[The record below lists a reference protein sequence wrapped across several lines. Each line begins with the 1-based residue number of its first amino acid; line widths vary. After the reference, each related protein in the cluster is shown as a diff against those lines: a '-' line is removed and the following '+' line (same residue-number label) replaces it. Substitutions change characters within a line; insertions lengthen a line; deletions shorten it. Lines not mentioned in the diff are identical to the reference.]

1 VAIAMLEPAMRFS
14 LAWLRELAPVPAEV
28 GTGEIAQRLTAAGF
42 HVEGV
47 EETAGDTVLEVDVT
61 TNRVDAMCHLGL
73 ARELAALFSVP
84 LRDPAA
90 EAAAAAGAPVVASAV
105 RPPVDHPGIDIAA
118 PTLCRRY
125 VGVVIRG
132 VTVGPSPEWLQ
143 RRLLA
148 IGSRPINNVV
158 DVTNYVLW
166 ERGQPLHAFDLP
178 TLGSSTPD
186 AEQHVIVRE
195 ARAGES
201 VRTLDGEE
209 RRLAAGMLV
218 IADRRRPIALAG
230 VMGGQETEV
239 GEGTRDVL
247 LESAWFDPKTVRR
260 TAKALAMHTD
270 ASHRFERG
278 VDPEGQLVAAR
289 RAAALL
295 AELAGGTV
303 VEPAIDAAGEQLPPQ
318 PEIVLSH
325 RRLERFAGAAIP
337 PPEVE
342 RLLDAIGFDPIRVGG
357 GEEWRVGV
365 PSWRRFDVLE
375 EADLFE
381 EVLRLHG
388 FDRIAAALPAV
399 AGADAPE
406 LPGHRLR
413 RAARQQLA
421 ASGFVEAIDYAFY
434 GAAEDERF
442 APFGAAATDLP
453 GPALLLSNPLSER
466 HVRMRRSL
474 LPGLL
479 ESASFNRRRG
489 VAALRLFEVG
499 HVFWQGED
507 GAPREAEHVAL
518 VAGGR
523 EGSPWQRTVELD
535 LFDAK
540 GAVEALAAAL
550 GRELVAEP
558 ADVRGLLPGR
568 AARLLLGDAGR
579 AAVGILG
586 QVDESEDG
594 FPLFVAE
601 LATEPFL
608 PLPAPV
614 RVRPPSRQPGV
625 EVDLTLTHALD
636 VPWAAIAAAIEE
648 VRPPELVSFELENRY
663 QGPGVPLG
671 AVNTT
676 THFLYHAPDRTLS
689 QEEVNARQSALAALL
704 QERFGW
710 RGDAR
715 P

>member
-1 VAIAMLEPAMRFS
+1 MPPPADHPRI
-14 LAWLRELAPVPAEV
+14 
-28 GTGEIAQRLTAAGF
+28 EI
-42 HVEGV
+42 
-47 EETAGDTVLEVDVT
+47 
-61 TNRVDAMCHLGL
+61 
-73 ARELAALFSVP
+73 
-84 LRDPAA
+84 
-90 EAAAAAGAPVVASAV
+90 VAS
-105 RPPVDHPGIDIAA
+105 
-118 PTLCRRY
+118 TLCRRY
-125 VGVVIRG
+125 AGIVIRG

-218 IADRRRPIALAG
+218 IADPRRPIALAG

-239 GEGTRDVL
+239 GDATRDVL
-247 LESAWFDPKTVRR
+247 LESAWFDPKAVRR
-260 TAKALAMHTD
+260 TAKALGMHTD

-289 RAAALL
+289 RAAALI

-318 PEIVLSH
+318 QEIVLSH

-337 PPEVE
+337 PGEVE
-342 RLLDAIGFDPIRVGG
+342 RLLDAIGFDPNRVGS

-365 PSWRRFDVLE
+365 PSWRRFDVVE

-388 FDRIAAALPAV
+388 FDRIAATLPGI
-399 AGADAPE
+399 AGLDAPE

-413 RAARQQLA
+413 RMARQQLA
-421 ASGFVEAIDYAFY
+421 AGGFVEAIQYAFY
-434 GAAEDERF
+434 GEPEDARF
-442 APFGAAATDLP
+442 APFGATANGEP
-453 GPALLLSNPLSER
+453 GPALTLSNPLSER

-479 ESASFNRRRG
+479 DSASFNRRRG
-489 VAALRLFEVG
+489 VPALRLFEVG
-499 HVFWQGED
+499 HVFWKGED
-507 GAPREAEHVAL
+507 GAPQETEHVAL

-540 GAVEALAAAL
+540 GAVEALGAAL

-568 AARLLLGDAGR
+568 AARLRLAGEGG
-579 AAVGILG
+579 AAVGYLG
-586 QVDESEDG
+586 QVDEADEG
-594 FPLFVAE
+594 FPLFAAE
-601 LATEPFL
+601 IATSPFL
-608 PLPAPV
+608 PLPPPA
-614 RVRPPSRQPGV
+614 RVRQPSRFPAV
-625 EVDLTLTHALD
+625 EVDLTFTHAVD
-636 VPWAAIAAAIEE
+636 VPWAAIAAAVEE
-648 VRPPELVSFELENRY
+648 ARPPELVSFELENRY
-663 QGPGVPLG
+663 QGQGVPAG

-676 THFLYHAPDRTLS
+676 IHFVYQLADRSLS
-689 QEEVNARQSALAALL
+689 QEEVNARQGALAELL

-710 RGDAR
+710 RGEGSPA
-715 P
+715 

>member
-1 VAIAMLEPAMRFS
+1 MKFS
-14 LAWLRELAPVPAEV
+14 LAWLRELAPVPVEV
-28 GTGEIAQRLTAAGF
+28 GASEIAQRLTGAGF
-42 HVEGV
+42 HVEGI
-47 EETAGDTVLEVDVT
+47 EEAEGDTVLDVDVT

-73 ARELAALFSVP
+73 ARELAALFSVA

-90 EAAAAAGAPVVASAV
+90 ETTAAAGSSVAAAAV
-105 RPPVDHPGIDIAA
+105 PPPADHPRIEIVA
-118 PTLCRRY
+118 PALCRRY
-125 VGVVIRG
+125 AGIVIRG

-178 TLGSSTPD
+178 TI

-195 ARAGES
+195 ARAEEG

-209 RRLAAGMLV
+209 RKLTAGMLV
-218 IADRRRPIALAG
+218 IADPRRPIALAG

-239 GEGTRDVL
+239 GDATRDVL
-247 LESAWFDPKTVRR
+247 LESAWFDPKAVRR
-260 TAKALAMHTD
+260 TAKALGMHTD

-289 RAAALL
+289 RAAALI

-318 PEIVLSH
+318 QEIVLSH

-337 PPEVE
+337 PGEVE
-342 RLLDAIGFDPIRVGG
+342 RLLDAVGFDPNRVGS

-388 FDRIAAALPAV
+388 FDRIAAALPAI
-399 AGADAPE
+399 AGPDAPE
-406 LPGHRLR
+406 LPAHRLR
-413 RAARQQLA
+413 RLARHQLA
-421 ASGFVEAIDYAFY
+421 AGGFVEAIQYAFY
-434 GAAEDERF
+434 GEPEDARF
-442 APFGAAATDLP
+442 APFGATANGEP
-453 GPALLLSNPLSER
+453 GPALTLSNPLSER

-489 VAALRLFEVG
+489 VPALRLFEVG
-499 HVFWQGED
+499 HVFWKGDD
-507 GAPREAEHVAL
+507 GAPQETEHVAL

-523 EGSPWQRTVELD
+523 EGSPWQRAVELD

-540 GAVEALAAAL
+540 GAVEALGAAL

-568 AARLLLGDAGR
+568 AARVRLAGEGGT
-579 AAVGILG
+579 AIGYLG
-586 QVDESEDG
+586 QVDEADEG
-594 FPLFVAE
+594 FPLFAAE
-601 LATEPFL
+601 IATAPFL
-608 PLPAPV
+608 PLPPPA
-614 RVRPPSRQPGV
+614 RVRLPSRFPAV
-625 EVDLTLTHALD
+625 EVDLTFTHAVD
-636 VPWAAIAAAIEE
+636 IAWGAIADAVEE
-648 VRPPELVSFELENRY
+648 ARPRELVSFELENRY
-663 QGPGVPLG
+663 QGQGVPAG

-676 THFLYHAPDRTLS
+676 IHFVYQLADRSLS
-689 QEEVNARQSALAALL
+689 QDEVNARQGALAALL

-710 RGDAR
+710 RGEGSPA
-715 P
+715 